1 MSVLTP
7 FNFGFEYKLA
17 TEVVVFSHGFGVG
30 RDNRGLFTD
39 ITECLPSG
47 LGYVLFDYYD
57 YNDALATVVLT
68 DFTEQTKR
76 LRQVIDWAQ
85 KQPGV
90 VKVHLVAH
98 SIGCIVAALARPVI
112 DGRVAFLASPAS
124 IGKKTK
130 EYFTSKPGATEKNG
144 IWTIPRQDGTYSLV
158 PSSLFDEFESTNA
171 ADVLI
176 NFAGVKPYVLYIAGR
191 DEILPLKEYEVLRR
205 HSAITVVTIPG
216 ADHNFNGDSRKEV
229 ISAIGASLR
238 RGQS

>member
-17 TEVVVFSHGFGVG
+17 PEVVVFSHGFGVG
-30 RDNRGLFTD
+30 RDNRGLFTG

-98 SIGCIVAALARPVI
+98 SIGCIVAALPPSREPQRRM
-112 DGRVAFLASPAS
+112 GFGPFLDR
-124 IGKKTK
+124 
-130 EYFTSKPGATEKNG
+130 TER
-144 IWTIPRQDGTYSLV
+144 T
-158 PSSLFDEFESTNA
+158 
-171 ADVLI
+171 
-176 NFAGVKPYVLYIAGR
+176 VLYR
-191 DEILPLKEYEVLRR
+191 VPYLMNL
-205 HSAITVVTIPG
+205 
-216 ADHNFNGDSRKEV
+216 
-229 ISAIGASLR
+229 SLR
-238 RGQS
+238 TQQMFL